1 MGARIT
7 CLLCTF
13 IISCGACLAN
23 SGHVV
28 TLEDLSS
35 IKAVDYKVEI
45 SPDGKSLAYV
55 VGDSLSLVSTEA
67 NSVPRQV
74 SNGRLPRWS
83 PDGSQIAF
91 YSTDSGT
98 FQLWVMDV
106 ETLRKRQIT
115 NVEGGIAPQGRTV
128 GYW

>member
-13 IISCGACLAN
+13 IISCGACLAD

-45 SPDGKSLAYV
+45 SPDG
-55 VGDSLSLVSTEA
+55 
-67 NSVPRQV
+67 
-74 SNGRLPRWS
+74 
-83 PDGSQIAF
+83 SQIAF

-98 FQLWVMDV
+98 FQLWVMNV

-115 NVEGGIAPQGRTV
+115 NVEGGIAPQGRTL
-128 GYW
+128 GYWIYDPLRYCWSPDGTK